1 MSDIFYEDIRDS
13 AYLGRYDPDLSHEE
27 VIFASGAE
35 IMAGTVMGKVT
46 ATGKYV
52 PLNPKAVDGSKVP
65 AGISYA
71 NVDVTKTDRRAV
83 ITARLCTVKAS
94 ELIWPNTITDEQKQ
108 VAIQSLEEKNKIML
122 R

>member
-1 MSDIFYEDIRDS
+1 MSNIFYEDIRDS

-52 PLNPKAVDGSKVP
+52 PLNLKSVDGSKVP

-71 NVDVTKTDRRAV
+71 NVDATKTDRRAV

-94 ELIWPNTITDEQKQ
+94 ELIWPDTITDEQKK
-108 VAIQSLEEKNKIML
+108 VAIKSLEENNKIIL

>member
-1 MSDIFYEDIRDS
+1 MSNIFCEGVRDS
-13 AYLGRYDPDLSHEE
+13 AYLGRYDSDLSQEE

-35 IMAGTVMGKVT
+35 ITAGTVMGMVT

-52 PLNPKAVDGSKVP
+52 PLRPSASDGSGVP
-65 AGISYA
+65 AGIAYA
-71 NVDVTKTDRRAV
+71 NVDATKTDRRAV

-94 ELIWPNTITDEQKQ
+94 ELIWPNAITDEQKRA
-108 VAIQSLEEKNKIML
+108 AIHSLEEKNKIIL